1 MAKIRKRKIRWDPSS
16 SDGVIGYRL
25 YWSQNGAVD
34 YDSESTELG
43 KITQISLPDDVPS
56 FPLIE
61 GEMELGITAVTQSKN
76 ESDFV
81 RITTHFDFLAPEPP
95 KNLKIDD

>member
-16 SDGVIGYRL
+16 SEGVIGYRL
-25 YWSQNGAVD
+25 YWSQDGTVD
-34 YDSESTELG
+34 YDSESAELG
-43 KITQISLPDDVPS
+43 KVTQIALPDDVPS

-61 GEMELGITAVTQSKN
+61 GEMDLGVTAVTQARN

-81 RITTHFDFLAPEPP
+81 RVTAHFDFLVPEPP
-95 KNLKIDD
+95 KNIKIED